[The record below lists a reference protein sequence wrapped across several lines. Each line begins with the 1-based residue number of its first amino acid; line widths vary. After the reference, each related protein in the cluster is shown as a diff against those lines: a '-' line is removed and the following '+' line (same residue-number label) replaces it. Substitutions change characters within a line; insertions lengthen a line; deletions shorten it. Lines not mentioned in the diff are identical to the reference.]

1 MTESDNEYV
10 ILGNDALMKCDIPSF
25 VSDLIE
31 IQSWID
37 SEENIYLKNSYSSSF
52 GTYYLRNWLLK
63 ILAWPKYFCFKQTNP
78 ICVCL
83 FYFSV
88 VHQDYSSEASNEYV
102 IVGNDALMKCIVPS
116 FVSDLVEI
124 IAWTD
129 TEENIFYKQSSDW
142 GTSTILKSIF
152 F

>member
-1 MTESDNEYV
+1 
-10 ILGNDALMKCDIPSF
+10 MKRDIPSF

-37 SEENIYLKNSYSSSF
+37 SEENMYLENSYSSSF
-52 GTYYLRNWLLK
+52 GTY
-63 ILAWPKYFCFKQTNP
+63 ILTTQKLIDENSCMSGQIVFSIVKKQTF
-78 ICVCL
+78 IMCL
-83 FYFSV
+83 PVLYFFYFSV
-88 VHQDYSSEASNEYV
+88 AHQDYSSEASNEYV

-129 TEENIFYKQSSDW
+129 TEENIFYRQSSSAW
-142 GTSTILKSIF
+142 GTTILKSYIHA
-152 F
+152 

>member
-10 ILGNDALMKCDIPSF
+10 IFGNDALMKCDIPSF

-31 IQSWID
+31 IQSWTD
-37 SEENIYLKNSYSSSF
+37 SEENIYLKNSYSSF
-52 GTYYLRNWLLK
+52 GTRNLLSK
-63 ILAWPKYFCFKQTNP
+63 ILEWPKWFCYKQTKH
-78 ICVCL
+78 CL
-83 FYFSV
+83 CLPFLFFYFSV

-129 TEENIFYKQSSDW
+129 TEENIFYKQSSSW
-142 GTSTILKSIF
+142 GTCTILKS
-152 F
+152 

>member
-1 MTESDNEYV
+1 MKKTFTLR
-10 ILGNDALMKCDIPSF
+10 ILTLRLVLEIYCRKFLHGQNDFAT
-25 VSDLIE
+25 
-31 IQSWID
+31 
-37 SEENIYLKNSYSSSF
+37 N
-52 GTYYLRNWLLK
+52 
-63 ILAWPKYFCFKQTNP
+63 KQ
-78 ICVCL
+78 IIVCVCHFYF

-129 TEENIFYKQSSDW
+129 TEENIFYRQSSGAW
-142 GTSTILKSIF
+142 GTTILKSYVHA
-152 F
+152 